1 MTDRLPSTTTAN
13 DIDALWLPFTANRQ
27 FKSDPRLIARGK
39 GMHYYDP
46 QGRELLDGLA
56 GLWCSLAG
64 HGHPKIT
71 EAVSAQLE
79 ELDFAPTFQFA
90 HPRIIELAGRIAA
103 LAPKGME
110 RVFFCNSGSEAADT
124 ALKIALAYWRAK
136 GEAQR
141 TRLIGRVRGY
151 HGTNFGG
158 MSVGGIVNNRKAYGQ
173 MLPGVDHLPSTY
185 DRSRQAFSRGEPDY
199 GANLADALEDLVA
212 LHGDTI
218 AAVIVEP
225 MAGSTG
231 VLPPPKGYLQRLREL
246 CTKHG
251 ILLIFDEVI
260 TMFGR
265 MGAPTAAE
273 RYGVTPD
280 MITFAKGITNGA
292 IPMGG
297 VIASNAIY
305 EAFAQ
310 KNDWQIELFHGY
322 TYSGHPVA
330 AAAALATLDIYR
342 DEGLFERGRKV
353 EAWLADAVHTLKGA
367 PFVLDIRS
375 CGAAAAIDIE
385 PAPGAPGKRGHEAI
399 RRAFFD
405 EDIVLRVGGDTIALG
420 PALVAEQAHVQRLV
434 DGVRRVLDRLS

>member
-1 MTDRLPSTTTAN
+1 MSSPSKTN
-13 DIDALWLPFTANRQ
+13 ALEAVWLPFTANRQ
-27 FKSDPRLIARGK
+27 FKSEPRMIARGA
-39 GMHYYDP
+39 GMYYYDP

-64 HGHPKIT
+64 HGRNEIT
-71 EAVSAQLE
+71 AAVTAQMQ

-90 HPRIIELAGRIAA
+90 HPKIVELAGRLTAIAPTG
-103 LAPKGME
+103 LDH
-110 RVFFCNSGSEAADT
+110 VFFCNSGSEAADT

-136 GEAQR
+136 GQAQR
-141 TRLIGRVRGY
+141 TRLVGRVRGY

-158 MSVGGIVNNRKAYGQ
+158 MSVGGIANNRKAFGTLLGQ
-173 MLPGVDHLPSTY
+173 VDHLPTTY
-185 DRSRQAFSRGEPDY
+185 DRTKQAFSKGDPDH
-199 GANLADALEDLVA
+199 GAHFADALEELVM

-231 VLPPPKGYLQRLREL
+231 VLPPPKGYLKRLREI
-246 CTKHG
+246 CDKHG
-251 ILLIFDEVI
+251 ILLMFDEVI

-265 MGAPTAAE
+265 MGTATAAE

-280 MITFAKGITNGA
+280 MITFAKGVTNGV

-297 VIASNAIY
+297 VIASKTIY
-305 EAFAQ
+305 DAFAQ
-310 KNDWQIELFHGY
+310 GNDWQVEFFHGY

-330 AAAALATLDIYR
+330 AAAAIATLDIYR
-342 DEGLFERGRKV
+342 DENLFERGKLI
-353 EAWLADAVHTLKGA
+353 EQWLQDAVHKLKGA
-367 PFVLDIRS
+367 PFVADIRNS
-375 CGAAAAIDIE
+375 GAAAAIDIE

-405 EDIVLRVGGDTIALG
+405 ENIVLRVGGDTIALG
-420 PALVAEQAHVQRLV
+420 PALIAEQGHIERLV
-434 DGVRRVLDRLS
+434 AGVERVLRRLT

>member
-1 MTDRLPSTTTAN
+1 MSSTPNALE
-13 DIDALWLPFTANRQ
+13 ALWLPFTANRQ
-27 FKSDPRLIARGK
+27 FKNEPRLLARAK
-39 GMHYYDP
+39 GMFYYDP
-46 QGRELLDGLA
+46 QGRELIDGLA

-64 HGHPKIT
+64 HGRKEIT
-71 EAVSAQLE
+71 SAIAKQAE

-90 HPRIIELAGRIAA
+90 HPTAVELAGR
-103 LAPKGME
+103 LSMMAPSGLDH
-110 RVFFCNSGSEAADT
+110 VFFCNSGSEAADT
-124 ALKIALAYWRAK
+124 ALKIALSYWRAK
-136 GEAQR
+136 GEAHR
-141 TRLIGRVRGY
+141 SRLVGRVRGY

-158 MSVGGIVNNRKAYGQ
+158 MSVGGIANNRKAFGAL
-173 MLPGVDHLPSTY
+173 LPNVDHLPTTY
-185 DRSRQAFSRGEPDY
+185 DRTKQAFSKGDPDY
-199 GANLADALEDLVA
+199 GAHFADSLDELVM

-231 VLPPPKGYLQRLREL
+231 VLPPPKGYLQKLRQL
-246 CTKHG
+246 CDKHG

-265 MGAPTAAE
+265 MGTATAAE

-280 MITFAKGITNGA
+280 MITFAKGVTNGV

-297 VIASNAIY
+297 VIASSKIY
-305 EAFAQ
+305 DAFQQ

-330 AAAALATLDIYR
+330 AAAALATLNVYR
-342 DEGLFERGRKV
+342 DEKLYERGRLIEK
-353 EAWLADAVHTLKGA
+353 WLEEAVHKLKGA
-367 PFVLDIRS
+367 PFVADIRNS
-375 CGAAAAIDIE
+375 GAAAAIDIE

-405 EDIVLRVGGDTIALG
+405 ENIVLRVGGDTIALG
-420 PALVAEQAHVQRLV
+420 PALIAEQSHIERLV
-434 DGVRRVLDRLS
+434 SGVERVLKRLT

>member
-1 MTDRLPSTTTAN
+1 MA
-13 DIDALWLPFTANRQ
+13 
-27 FKSDPRLIARGK
+27 
-39 GMHYYDP
+39 
-46 QGRELLDGLA
+46 
-56 GLWCSLAG
+56 
-64 HGHPKIT
+64 
-71 EAVSAQLE
+71 AQLE

-124 ALKIALAYWRAK
+124 ALKIALAYWRAR
-136 GEAQR
+136 GEAHR

-158 MSVGGIVNNRKAYGQ
+158 MSVGGIVNNRKAFGQ
-173 MLPGVDHLPSTY
+173 MLPGVDHLPTTY
-185 DRSRQAFSRGEPDY
+185 DRARQAFSRGEPDH
-199 GANLADALEDLVA
+199 GIHFADALEEQVA

-265 MGAPTAAE
+265 MGHATAAE

-297 VIASNAIY
+297 VIASNAIH

-342 DEGLFERGRKV
+342 DEGLFERGRQV
-353 EAWLADAVHTLKGA
+353 EAWLADAVHTLKGE
-367 PFVLDIRS
+367 PFIVDIRN

-399 RRAFFD
+399 RRAFF
-405 EDIVLRVGGDTIALG
+405 EEGIVLRVGGDTIALG
-420 PALVAEQAHVQRLV
+420 PALVAEHAHVERLV
-434 DGVRRVLDRLS
+434 DGIRRVLRRLS

>member
-1 MTDRLPSTTTAN
+1 MTATNADAL
-13 DIDALWLPFTANRQ
+13 DALWLPFTPNRE
-27 FKSDPRLIARGK
+27 FKTAPRMIARGS
-39 GMHYYDP
+39 GMFYYDE

-64 HGHPKIT
+64 HGRKEI
-71 EAVSAQLE
+71 ANAAAKQLE

-90 HPRIIELAGRIAA
+90 HPKVVELAGRVAA
-103 LAPKGME
+103 MAPKGLDH
-110 RVFFCNSGSEAADT
+110 VFFCNSGSEAADT
-124 ALKIALAYWRAK
+124 ALKVALAYWRAK
-136 GEAQR
+136 GQAQR

-158 MSVGGIVNNRKAYGQ
+158 MSVGGIPTNRKAFGN
-173 MLPGVDHLPSTY
+173 LLSGVDHLPATY
-185 DRSRQAFSRGEPDY
+185 DRAHQAFTKGDPDY
-199 GANLADALEDLVA
+199 GAHFADALDDLVA

-231 VLPPPKGYLQRLREL
+231 VLPPPKGYLQRLRQL
-246 CTKHG
+246 CDKHG

-260 TMFGR
+260 TAFGR
-265 MGAPTAAE
+265 MGAATAAE

-280 MITFAKGITNGA
+280 MITMAKGLTNGA

-297 VIASNAIY
+297 VIVSDTIHQ
-305 EAFAQ
+305 AFAQ
-310 KNDWQIELFHGY
+310 KDDWQIEFFHGY

-330 AAAALATLDIYR
+330 AAAALATLNVYR
-342 DEGLFERGRKV
+342 DENLFARGRQI
-353 EAWLADAVHTLKGA
+353 ETWLQDAVHKLKGA
-367 PFVLDIRS
+367 PYVADIRN

-405 EDIVLRVGGDTIALG
+405 ENIVLRVGGDTIALG
-420 PALVAEQAHVQRLV
+420 PALIAEQSHIERLV
-434 DGVRRVLDRLS
+434 GGVERVLRRLS

>member
-1 MTDRLPSTTTAN
+1 MKTSSPNA
-13 DIDALWLPFTANRQ
+13 IDAVWLPFTPNRQ
-27 FKSDPRLIARGK
+27 FKSQPRIIARGQ
-39 GMHYYDP
+39 GMYYYDP

-64 HGHPKIT
+64 HGQKRIT
-71 EAVSAQLE
+71 DAVATQMQ

-90 HPRIIELAGRIAA
+90 HPKVIELAGRLAA
-103 LAPKGME
+103 LAPRDLD

-124 ALKIALAYWRAK
+124 ALKIALAYWRAR
-136 GEAQR
+136 GEAHR

-158 MSVGGIVNNRKAYGQ
+158 MSVGGIVNNRKAFGEL
-173 MLPGVDHLPSTY
+173 LPHVDHLPTTY
-185 DRSRQAFSRGEPDY
+185 DRARQAFTKGDPEHGVHY
-199 GANLADALEDLVA
+199 AEALEELVG

-231 VLPPPKGYLQRLREL
+231 VLPPPKGYLKRLREL
-246 CTKHG
+246 STKHG

-280 MITFAKGITNGA
+280 MITFAKGITNGV

-297 VIASNAIY
+297 VITTNAIY
-305 EAFAQ
+305 NAFQQ

-342 DEGLFERGRKV
+342 DDSLFERGLQIEK
-353 EAWLADAVHTLKGA
+353 WLEEAVHTLRDA
-367 PFVLDIRS
+367 PFVVDIRNS
-375 CGAAAAIDIE
+375 GAAAAIDIE
-385 PAPGAPGKRGHEAI
+385 PAAGAPGKRGHEAI
-399 RRAFFD
+399 MRAFFD
-405 EDIVLRVGGDTIALG
+405 ENIVLRVGGDTIALG
-420 PALVAEQAHVQRLV
+420 PALVAEQVHIERLV
-434 DGVRRVLDRLS
+434 AGIRRVLGRLA

>member
-1 MTDRLPSTTTAN
+1 MNATNSDALE
-13 DIDALWLPFTANRQ
+13 ALWLPFTPNRE
-27 FKSDPRLIARGK
+27 FKAAPRMIARGQ
-39 GMHYYDP
+39 GMLYYDD

-64 HGHPKIT
+64 HGRT
-71 EAVSAQLE
+71 EISAAVKTQLE

-90 HPRIIELAGRIAA
+90 HPKVVELAGRIAA
-103 LAPKGME
+103 LAPKGLDH
-110 RVFFCNSGSEAADT
+110 VFFCNSGSEAADT

-136 GEAQR
+136 GQAQK

-158 MSVGGIVNNRKAYGQ
+158 MSVGGIPTNRKAFGN
-173 MLPGVDHLPSTY
+173 LLSAVDHLPATY
-185 DRSRQAFSRGEPDY
+185 DRAHQAFSKGDPDY
-199 GANLADALEDLVA
+199 GAHFAEALDDLVA

-231 VLPPPKGYLQRLREL
+231 VLPPPKGYLQRLRQL
-246 CTKHG
+246 CDKHG

-260 TMFGR
+260 TAFGR
-265 MGAPTAAE
+265 MGTATAAE
-273 RYGVTPD
+273 RYNVTPD
-280 MITFAKGITNGA
+280 MITMAKGLTNGA

-297 VIASNAIY
+297 VIASAAIY
-305 EAFAQ
+305 DAFAQ
-310 KNDWQIELFHGY
+310 KDDWQIEFFHGY

-330 AAAALATLDIYR
+330 AAAALATLNVYR
-342 DEGLFERGRKV
+342 DENLFARGRQI
-353 EAWLADAVHTLKGA
+353 ETWLQDAVHKLKGA
-367 PFVLDIRS
+367 PFVADIRN

-405 EDIVLRVGGDTIALG
+405 ENIVLRVGGDTIALG
-420 PALVAEQAHVQRLV
+420 PALIAEQSHIERLV
-434 DGVRRVLDRLS
+434 GGVERVLRRLS

>member
-1 MTDRLPSTTTAN
+1 MKTSSPNA
-13 DIDALWLPFTANRQ
+13 IDAVWLPFTPNRQ
-27 FKSDPRLIARGK
+27 FKSQPRIIARGQ
-39 GMHYYDP
+39 GMYYYDP

-64 HGHPKIT
+64 HGQKRIT
-71 EAVSAQLE
+71 DAVATQMQ

-90 HPRIIELAGRIAA
+90 HPKVIELAGRLAA
-103 LAPKGME
+103 LAPRDLD

-124 ALKIALAYWRAK
+124 ALKIALAYWRAR
-136 GEAQR
+136 GEAHR

-158 MSVGGIVNNRKAYGQ
+158 MSVGGIVNNRKAFGEL
-173 MLPGVDHLPSTY
+173 LPHVDHLPTTY
-185 DRSRQAFSRGEPDY
+185 DRARQAFTKGDPEHGVHY
-199 GANLADALEDLVA
+199 AEALEELVG

-231 VLPPPKGYLQRLREL
+231 VLPPPKGYLKRLREL

-280 MITFAKGITNGA
+280 MITFAKGITNGV

-297 VIASNAIY
+297 VITTNAIY
-305 EAFAQ
+305 NAFQQ

-342 DEGLFERGRKV
+342 DDSLFERGLQIEK
-353 EAWLADAVHTLKGA
+353 WLEEAVHTLRDA
-367 PFVLDIRS
+367 PFVVDIRNS
-375 CGAAAAIDIE
+375 GAAAAIDIE
-385 PAPGAPGKRGHEAI
+385 PAAGAPGKRGHEAI
-399 RRAFFD
+399 MRAFFD
-405 EDIVLRVGGDTIALG
+405 ENIVLRVGGDTIALG
-420 PALVAEQAHVQRLV
+420 PALVAEQVHIERLV
-434 DGVRRVLDRLS
+434 AGIRRVLGRLA

>member
-1 MTDRLPSTTTAN
+1 MTAPPAN
-13 DIDALWLPFTANRQ
+13 ALEALWLPFTANRQ
-27 FKSDPRLIARGK
+27 FKAEPRVIARGA
-39 GMHYYDP
+39 GMYYYDP

-64 HGHPKIT
+64 HGRKEISA
-71 EAVSAQLE
+71 AVAAQLH

-90 HPRIIELAGRIAA
+90 HPKAVELAGRLTA
-103 LAPKGME
+103 LVPKNLDH
-110 RVFFCNSGSEAADT
+110 VFFCNSGSEAADT

-136 GEAQR
+136 GQAQR
-141 TRLIGRVRGY
+141 TRLVGRVRGY

-158 MSVGGIVNNRKAYGQ
+158 MSVGGIAANRKAFGT
-173 MLPGVDHLPSTY
+173 MLAAVDHLPTTY
-185 DRSRQAFSRGEPDY
+185 DRAKQAFTKGDPEY
-199 GANLADALEDLVA
+199 GAHFADTLEELVA

-231 VLPPPKGYLQRLREL
+231 VLPPPKGYLQRLRQI
-246 CTKHG
+246 CDKHG
-251 ILLIFDEVI
+251 LLLIFDEVI

-273 RYGVTPD
+273 RYAVTPD
-280 MITFAKGITNGA
+280 MITFAKGVTNGA

-297 VIASNAIY
+297 VIVSKSIY
-305 EAFAQ
+305 DAFAQ
-310 KNDWQIELFHGY
+310 KDDWQIELFHGY

-330 AAAALATLDIYR
+330 AAAAIATLNVYR
-342 DEGLFERGRKV
+342 DENLYERGKLIER
-353 EAWLADAVHTLKGA
+353 WLEEAVHRLKDA
-367 PFVLDIRS
+367 PFVADIRNS
-375 CGAAAAIDIE
+375 GAAAAIDIE

-405 EDIVLRVGGDTIALG
+405 ENIVLRVGGDTIALG
-420 PALVAEQAHVQRLV
+420 PALIANESHIERLV
-434 DGVRRVLDRLS
+434 AGVERVLRRLS

>member
-1 MTDRLPSTTTAN
+1 MSTNA
-13 DIDALWLPFTANRQ
+13 DALAALWLPFTPNRQ
-27 FKSDPRLIARGK
+27 FKSEPRILARAE
-39 GMHYYDP
+39 GMFYYDP

-64 HGHPKIT
+64 HGRKEISS
-71 EAVSAQLE
+71 AVAKQIH

-90 HPRIIELAGRIAA
+90 HPSVIELAGRLAA
-103 LAPKGME
+103 MAPANLDH
-110 RVFFCNSGSEAADT
+110 VFFCNSGSEAADT

-136 GEAQR
+136 GQAQR
-141 TRLIGRVRGY
+141 TRLVGRVRGY

-158 MSVGGIVNNRKAYGQ
+158 MSVGGIANNRKAFGT
-173 MLPGVDHLPSTY
+173 MLGNVDHLPTTY
-185 DRSRQAFSRGEPDY
+185 DRAKQSFTKGDPEY
-199 GANLADALEDLVA
+199 GAHFADALEELVM

-231 VLPPPKGYLQRLREL
+231 VLPPPKGYLKRLREL
-246 CTKHG
+246 CDKHG
-251 ILLIFDEVI
+251 LLLIFDEVI

-265 MGAPTAAE
+265 MGGATAAE

-280 MITFAKGITNGA
+280 MITFAKGVTNGA

-297 VIASNAIY
+297 VIASKTIY
-305 EAFAQ
+305 DAFAQ
-310 KNDWQIELFHGY
+310 GNDWQIELFHGY

-342 DEGLFERGRKV
+342 DENLFERGKLI
-353 EAWLADAVHTLKGA
+353 EQWLQDAVHKLKGA
-367 PFVLDIRS
+367 PFVADIRNS
-375 CGAAAAIDIE
+375 GAAAAIDIE

-399 RRAFFD
+399 RRAFF
-405 EDIVLRVGGDTIALG
+405 EENIVLRVGGDTIALG
-420 PALVAEQAHVQRLV
+420 PALIAEQSHIERLV
-434 DGVRRVLDRLS
+434 AGVERVLRRLS

>member
-1 MTDRLPSTTTAN
+1 MTTFAPN
-13 DIDALWLPFTANRQ
+13 DLSAVWLPFTANRQ
-27 FKSDPRLIARGK
+27 FKSEPRIIARGK
-39 GMHYYDP
+39 GMFYYDP

-64 HGHPKIT
+64 HGHKSISA
-71 EAVSAQLE
+71 AVAKQVE

-90 HPRIIELAGRIAA
+90 HPKVIELAGRLAA
-103 LAPKGME
+103 LAPKGLDH
-110 RVFFCNSGSEAADT
+110 VFFCNSGSEAADT

-136 GEAQR
+136 GESHR

-158 MSVGGIVNNRKAYGQ
+158 MSVGGIASNRRAFGP
-173 MLPGVDHLPSTY
+173 MLGNVDHLPTTY
-185 DRSRQAFSRGEPDY
+185 DRTKQAFSKGDPDY
-199 GANLADALEDLVA
+199 GDHFADALEEMVA

-231 VLPPPKGYLQRLREL
+231 VLPPPKGYLQRLRQL
-246 CTKHG
+246 CDKHG
-251 ILLIFDEVI
+251 LLLIFDEVI

-265 MGAPTAAE
+265 MGTATAAE
-273 RYGVTPD
+273 RYNVTPD
-280 MITFAKGITNGA
+280 MITFAKGVTNGV

-297 VIASNAIY
+297 VIASKSIY
-305 EAFAQ
+305 DTFQQ
-310 KNDWQIELFHGY
+310 KNDWQVELFHGY

-342 DEGLFERGRKV
+342 DEGLFERGKQI
-353 EAWLADAVHTLKGA
+353 EKWLEEAVHGLKGA
-367 PFVLDIRS
+367 PFVADIRNS
-375 CGAAAAIDIE
+375 GAAAAIDIE

-399 RRAFFD
+399 LRAFFD
-405 EDIVLRVGGDTIALG
+405 ENIVLRVGGDTIALG
-420 PALVAEQAHVQRLV
+420 PALIAEQSHIERLV
-434 DGVRRVLDRLS
+434 AGIDRVLRQLT

>member
-1 MTDRLPSTTTAN
+1 MSSPSKTN
-13 DIDALWLPFTANRQ
+13 ALEAVWLPFTANRQ
-27 FKSDPRLIARGK
+27 FKSEPRMIARGA
-39 GMHYYDP
+39 GMYYYDP

-64 HGHPKIT
+64 HGRNEIT
-71 EAVSAQLE
+71 AAVTAQMQ

-90 HPRIIELAGRIAA
+90 HPKIVELAGRLTAIAPTG
-103 LAPKGME
+103 LDH
-110 RVFFCNSGSEAADT
+110 VFFCNSGSEAADT

-136 GEAQR
+136 GQAQR
-141 TRLIGRVRGY
+141 TRLVGRVRGY

-158 MSVGGIVNNRKAYGQ
+158 MSVGGIANNRKAFGTLLGQ
-173 MLPGVDHLPSTY
+173 VDHLPTTY
-185 DRSRQAFSRGEPDY
+185 DRTKQAFSKGDPDH
-199 GANLADALEDLVA
+199 GAHFADALEELVM

-231 VLPPPKGYLQRLREL
+231 VLPPPKGYLKRLREI
-246 CTKHG
+246 CDKHG

-265 MGAPTAAE
+265 MGTATAAE

-280 MITFAKGITNGA
+280 MITFAKGVTNGV

-297 VIASNAIY
+297 VIASKTIY
-305 EAFAQ
+305 DAFAQ
-310 KNDWQIELFHGY
+310 GNDWQVEFFHGY

-330 AAAALATLDIYR
+330 AAAAIATLDIYR
-342 DEGLFERGRKV
+342 DENLFERGKLI
-353 EAWLADAVHTLKGA
+353 EQWLQDAVHKLKGA
-367 PFVLDIRS
+367 PFVADIRNS
-375 CGAAAAIDIE
+375 GAAAAIDIE

-405 EDIVLRVGGDTIALG
+405 ENIVLRVGGDTIALG
-420 PALVAEQAHVQRLV
+420 PALIAEQGHIERLV
-434 DGVRRVLDRLS
+434 AGVERVLRRLT

>member
-1 MTDRLPSTTTAN
+1 MQTPAPNAN
-13 DIDALWLPFTANRQ
+13 DAIWLPFTANRQ
-27 FKSDPRLIARGK
+27 FKSAPRLIARGK

-64 HGHPKIT
+64 HGHPAI
-71 EAVSAQLE
+71 SAAIASQVQ

-90 HPRIIELAGRIAA
+90 HPKVIELATRLAMM
-103 LAPKGME
+103 APKGLDH
-110 RVFFCNSGSEAADT
+110 VFFCNSGSEAADS
-124 ALKIALAYWRAK
+124 ALKIALAYFRAK
-136 GEAQR
+136 GEAHK
-141 TRLIGRVRGY
+141 TRLIGRIRGY

-158 MSVGGIVNNRKAYGQ
+158 MSVGGIVNNRKAFGQ
-173 MLPGVDHLPSTY
+173 LLPNVDHLPSTY
-185 DRSRQAFSRGEPDY
+185 DRSKQAFSRGEPEY
-199 GANLADALEDLVA
+199 GAHFADSLEELVA

-231 VLPPPKGYLQRLREL
+231 VLPPPKGYLKRLREL

-265 MGAPTAAE
+265 MGTSTAAE

-280 MITFAKGITNGA
+280 MITFAKGVTNGV

-297 VIASNAIY
+297 VIATGEIY
-305 EAFAQ
+305 DAFQQ

-330 AAAALATLDIYR
+330 AAAALATLDVYR
-342 DEGLFERGRKV
+342 DEQLFERGKKI
-353 EAWLADAVHTLKGA
+353 EKWLEDAVHALKGA
-367 PFVLDIRS
+367 PFVADIRNA
-375 CGAAAAIDIE
+375 GTAAAIDLE
-385 PAPGAPGKRGHEAI
+385 PAAGAPGKRGHEAI
-399 RRAFFD
+399 CRAFFD
-405 EDIVLRVGGDTIALG
+405 ENIVLRVGGDTIALG
-420 PALVAEQAHVQRLV
+420 PALVAEQSHVERLV
-434 DGVRRVLDRLS
+434 AGVDRVLRRLS

>member
-1 MTDRLPSTTTAN
+1 MSSPSNALE
-13 DIDALWLPFTANRQ
+13 ALWLPFTANRQ
-27 FKSDPRLIARGK
+27 FKSEPRILARAQ
-39 GMHYYDP
+39 GMFYYDP

-64 HGHPKIT
+64 HARKEIT
-71 EAVSAQLE
+71 SAVTKQIH

-90 HPRIIELAGRIAA
+90 HPSVIELAGRLAA
-103 LAPKGME
+103 MAPANLDH
-110 RVFFCNSGSEAADT
+110 VFFCNSGSEAADT

-136 GEAQR
+136 GQAQR
-141 TRLIGRVRGY
+141 TRLVGRVRGY

-158 MSVGGIVNNRKAYGQ
+158 MSVGGIANNRKAFGTMLGQ
-173 MLPGVDHLPSTY
+173 VDHLPTTY
-185 DRSRQAFSRGEPDY
+185 DRARQAFTKGDPDH
-199 GANLADALEDLVA
+199 GAHFADALEELVM

-231 VLPPPKGYLQRLREL
+231 VLPPPKGYLQRLRQI
-246 CTKHG
+246 CDKHG

-265 MGAPTAAE
+265 MGTATAAE
-273 RYGVTPD
+273 RYAVTPD
-280 MITFAKGITNGA
+280 MITFAKGVTNGA

-297 VIASNAIY
+297 VIASKSIY
-305 EAFAQ
+305 DAFTQ
-310 KNDWQIELFHGY
+310 KDDWQIELFHGY

-330 AAAALATLDIYR
+330 AAAALATLNVYR
-342 DEGLFERGRKV
+342 DENLFERGKLV
-353 EAWLADAVHTLKGA
+353 ERWLEEAVHRLKGA
-367 PFVLDIRS
+367 PFVADIRN

-399 RRAFFD
+399 RRAFF
-405 EDIVLRVGGDTIALG
+405 EENIVLRVGGDTIALG
-420 PALVAEQAHVQRLV
+420 PALIAEQSHIERLV
-434 DGVRRVLDRLS
+434 EGVDRVLRRLS

>member
-1 MTDRLPSTTTAN
+1 MTAFPN
-13 DIDALWLPFTANRQ
+13 DIDAVWLPFTANRQ
-27 FKSDPRLIARGK
+27 FKSEPRMIARGK
-39 GMHYYDP
+39 GMYYYDP

-64 HGHPKIT
+64 HGHKAISAAIT
-71 EAVSAQLE
+71 KQVD

-90 HPRIIELAGRIAA
+90 HPKVIELAGRLTAMSPNG
-103 LAPKGME
+103 LDH
-110 RVFFCNSGSEAADT
+110 VFFCNSGSEAADT
-124 ALKIALAYWRAK
+124 ALKIALSYWRAK
-136 GEAQR
+136 GDSHR
-141 TRLIGRVRGY
+141 NKLIGRVRGY

-158 MSVGGIVNNRKAYGQ
+158 MSVGGILNNRRAFGP
-173 MLPGVDHLPSTY
+173 LLGNVDHLPTTY
-185 DRSRQAFSRGEPDY
+185 DRSKQAFSRGDPEY
-199 GANLADALEDLVA
+199 GVHFADSLEDIVS

-231 VLPPPKGYLQRLREL
+231 VLPAPKGYLKRLREI
-246 CTKHG
+246 CDKHG

-265 MGAPTAAE
+265 MGAATAAE
-273 RYGVTPD
+273 RYKVTPD
-280 MITFAKGITNGA
+280 LLTFAKGVTNGV

-297 VIASNAIY
+297 VLASKAIY
-305 EAFAQ
+305 DTFQQ

-330 AAAALATLDIYR
+330 AAAAIATLDVYR
-342 DEGLFERGRKV
+342 DEGLFERGQKI
-353 EAWLADAVHTLKGA
+353 EKWLEDAVHGLKGA
-367 PFVLDIRS
+367 PFIADIRNA
-375 CGAAAAIDIE
+375 GAAAAIDIE

-405 EDIVLRVGGDTIALG
+405 ENIVLRVGGDTIALG
-420 PALVAEQAHVQRLV
+420 PALIAEQSHIERLV
-434 DGVRRVLDRLS
+434 AGVERVLRRLT

>member
-1 MTDRLPSTTTAN
+1 MSSQSKTN
-13 DIDALWLPFTANRQ
+13 ALEAVWLPFTANRQ
-27 FKSDPRLIARGK
+27 FKSEPRLIARGA
-39 GMHYYDP
+39 GMNYYDP

-64 HGHPKIT
+64 LGRTEIT
-71 EAVSAQLE
+71 EAVTAQMQ

-90 HPRIIELAGRIAA
+90 HPKVIELAGRLTA
-103 LAPKGME
+103 LAPTGLD

-136 GEAQR
+136 GQAQR
-141 TRLIGRVRGY
+141 TRLVGRIRGY

-158 MSVGGIVNNRKAYGQ
+158 MSVGGIANNRKAFGT
-173 MLPGVDHLPSTY
+173 MLSAVDHLPTTY
-185 DRSRQAFSRGEPDY
+185 DRASQAFSKGDPDH
-199 GANLADALEDLVA
+199 GAHFADALEELVM

-231 VLPPPKGYLQRLREL
+231 VLPPPKGYLQRLRQI
-246 CTKHG
+246 CDKHG
-251 ILLIFDEVI
+251 LLLIFDEVI

-265 MGAPTAAE
+265 MGTSTAAE

-280 MITFAKGITNGA
+280 MITFAKGVTNGV

-297 VIASNAIY
+297 VIASKAIY
-305 EAFAQ
+305 DAFEQ
-310 KNDWQIELFHGY
+310 KDDWQVEFFHGY

-330 AAAALATLDIYR
+330 AAAALATLNIYR
-342 DEGLFERGRKV
+342 DENLFERGKLI
-353 EAWLADAVHTLKGA
+353 EQWLQDAVHKLKGA
-367 PFVLDIRS
+367 PFVADIRNS
-375 CGAAAAIDIE
+375 GAAAAIDIE

-405 EDIVLRVGGDTIALG
+405 ENIVLRVGGDTIALG
-420 PALVAEQAHVQRLV
+420 PALIAEQGHIERLV
-434 DGVRRVLDRLS
+434 AGVERVLRRLT

>member
-1 MTDRLPSTTTAN
+1 MTSSSPNA
-13 DIDALWLPFTANRQ
+13 IDAVWLPFTANRQ
-27 FKSDPRLIARGK
+27 FKSEPRIIARGQ
-39 GMHYYDP
+39 GMYYFDP

-64 HGHPKIT
+64 HGQKRIT
-71 EAVSAQLE
+71 DAVTAQMQ

-90 HPRIIELAGRIAA
+90 HPKVIELSGRIATM
-103 LAPKGME
+103 APRDLD

-124 ALKIALAYWRAK
+124 ALKIALAYWRSR
-136 GEAQR
+136 GEAHR

-158 MSVGGIVNNRKAYGQ
+158 MSVGGIVNNRKAFGEL
-173 MLPGVDHLPSTY
+173 LPHVDHLPTTY
-185 DRSRQAFSRGEPDY
+185 DRARQAFTKGEPEHGLHY
-199 GANLADALEDLVA
+199 ADAHEELVG

-231 VLPPPKGYLQRLREL
+231 VLPPPKGYLKRLREL

-280 MITFAKGITNGA
+280 MITFAKGITNGV

-297 VIASNAIY
+297 VITTNAIY
-305 EAFAQ
+305 DAFQQ

-342 DEGLFERGRKV
+342 DDGLFERGLQIEK
-353 EAWLADAVHTLKGA
+353 WLEEAVHTLRDA
-367 PFVLDIRS
+367 PFVVDIRNA
-375 CGAAAAIDIE
+375 GAAAAIDID
-385 PAPGAPGKRGHEAI
+385 PAAGAPGKRGHEAI

-405 EDIVLRVGGDTIALG
+405 ENIVLRVGGDTIALG
-420 PALVAEQAHVQRLV
+420 PALVAEQEHIERLV
-434 DGVRRVLDRLS
+434 AGIRRVLSRLS